1 MEIIGH
7 IHFDFV
13 VEAVGLP
20 CIAPVWYGNGFAKAV
35 QL

>member
-1 MEIIGH
+1 MEIVCH

-13 VEAVGLP
+13 IEAVGLP
-20 CIAPVWYGNGFAKAV
+20 GIAPVWYGNGFTKAI